1 MQASRAL
8 GLPYP
13 WAPLQ
18 SMTAAASRRILC
30 LRRAMGVFAGQSH
43 LFALCKCCASGI
55 GARARR
61 RANRVFDTVWANPAD
76 GEAGCSRREV
86 GVAAGLGRSLG
97 PSRSAA
103 TSGGARANIAA
114 SFTCPEPKR
123 GNRCFFEARTPA
135 EAKVEAA
142 KPPSWNLTAEAVSIR
157 QGPSEA
163 RGCES
168 VRRSGSSRDR
178 RLEGC
183 LPPAAH
189 RSGTQAQDTQRE
201 FDDVSLGV
209 RFLSAYEPRRSLCR
223 FAFPTPSALGV
234 SHSLSGL
241 SPPGPC
247 GFISRHIHP

>member
-1 MQASRAL
+1 LWRSLAEASVRH
-8 GLPYP
+8 GPRP
-13 WAPLQ
+13 Q
-18 SMTAAASRRILC
+18 
-30 LRRAMGVFAGQSH
+30 
-43 LFALCKCCASGI
+43 
-55 GARARR
+55 
-61 RANRVFDTVWANPAD
+61 
-76 GEAGCSRREV
+76 
-86 GVAAGLGRSLG
+86 VAAHTR
-97 PSRSAA
+97 
-103 TSGGARANIAA
+103 TSQRASPA
-114 SFTCPEPKR
+114 PEPKR
-123 GNRCFFEARTPA
+123 RNGCFLEAGTVAEAR
-135 EAKVEAA
+135 VEAA
-142 KPPSWNLTAEAVSIR
+142 KLPYWILTAEAVSVR
-157 QGPSEA
+157 QGPFEG
-163 RGCES
+163 RGSVS

-247 GFISRHIHP
+247 GSISRHIHP